1 MKNNY
6 SEKEI
11 NIFNGVLK
19 LARSGEDVR
28 NLTAQK
34 IANAAGVGKATIY
47 DYFSSKEEIIQGAL
61 VYSLSMQKQRFAAEM
76 DSTQDFNQRMN
87 IIYNG
92 IIDGVQDTGSAFQLI
107 LQSMDRK
114 NRNCE
119 LSPQMAMQVGQFM
132 AVLRAVLEKG
142 YSQGRIGM
150 DVSAPENEAY
160 VRMVIVSNVFATAS
174 LAKNMASSL
183 SRQEIIDNS
192 YKMLLKSLA

>member
-1 MKNNY
+1 MKNSY

-28 NLTAQK
+28 DLTAQK

-76 DSTQDFNQRMN
+76 DSTQEFNQRMN

-114 NRNCE
+114 TRSYE
-119 LSPQMAMQVGQFM
+119 LSPQMSAQVGQFM
-132 AVLRAVLEKG
+132 AVLRSVLEKG
-142 YSQGRIGM
+142 YNQGLIGM
-150 DVSAPENEAY
+150 DPSAPENEAY
-160 VRMVIVSNVFATAS
+160 MRMVIVSNVFATAS
-174 LAKNMASSL
+174 IAKNMVPPL

>member
-1 MKNNY
+1 MKNSY

-28 NLTAQK
+28 DLTAQK
-34 IANAAGVGKATIY
+34 IASAAGVGKATIY
-47 DYFSSKEEIIQGAL
+47 DYFSSKEDIIQGAL
-61 VYSLSMQKQRFAAEM
+61 LYSLSIQKQRFAAEM
-76 DSTQDFNQRMN
+76 DSTQDFYQRMN

-114 NRNCE
+114 SRNYK
-119 LSPQMAMQVGQFM
+119 LSPQMVAQVGQFM
-132 AVLRAVLEKG
+132 AVLRSVLEKG
-142 YSQGRIGM
+142 YNQGLIGM
-150 DVSAPENEAY
+150 DASAPENEAY

-174 LAKNMASSL
+174 LAKNMAYPL

>member
-1 MKNNY
+1 MKNSY

-114 NRNCE
+114 TRSYE
-119 LSPQMAMQVGQFM
+119 LSPQMSAQVGQFM

-174 LAKNMASSL
+174 LAKNMASPL